1 MATRQSPR
9 HSVLLRV
16 SKMASRLASKVV
28 LITAAA
34 QGIGRACA
42 EAFAKEGARVIATDV
57 NEEKLKELS
66 SISG

>member
-9 HSVLLRV
+9 HSVLHRA